1 MDFPSLSDF
10 IIVIPLSY
18 AALFPVLNPLGS
30 AFIFLGMTH
39 FLAPPLRRRLAFK
52 IAINSFILL
61 SVVLWVGEW
70 VLRFFGVGIPV
81 VQVAGGLVLCSIGW
95 KMMSQSSATPDEHE
109 KSIRTDAEANAS
121 AFFPLT
127 MPLTAGP
134 GSMAVA
140 LTIGAHENVTAISL
154 TMIGKLGAMVGIFL
168 GALTIYFCYGYA
180 DQITRK
186 LGESGSNVI
195 VKLSAFIIFCI
206 GLTILWH
213 GLQELAPNALR

>member
-1 MDFPSLSDF
+1 MNFSIFSDF
-10 IIVIPLSY
+10 MSAIPLSY
-18 AALFPVLNPLGS
+18 AALFPILNPIGT
-30 AFIFLGMTH
+30 AFIFLAMTR
-39 FLAPPLRRRLAFK
+39 FLTAKARWRLARK
-52 IAINSFILL
+52 ISINTFILL
-61 SVVLWVGEW
+61 TAVLWVGEW

-95 KMMSQSSATPDEHE
+95 KIMSQSPDMSDEHQ

-140 LTIGAHENVTAISL
+140 LTLGAHENLSSWSL
-154 TMIGKLGAMVGIFL
+154 TVMGKLGAMVGLFFAAI
-168 GALTIYFCYGYA
+168 TIYICYGYA
-180 DQITRK
+180 DKLTQK
-186 LGESGSNVI
+186 LGESGTNVI
-195 VKLSAFIIFCI
+195 IRLSAFIIFCI

-213 GLQELAPNALR
+213 GLQELAPHALA

>member
-1 MDFPSLSDF
+1 MDWPTLADF
-10 IIVIPLSY
+10 TSVIPLSY

-39 FLAPPLRRRLAFK
+39 LLTPKLRRRLALK
-52 IAINSFILL
+52 IAINSFVLL
-61 SVVLWVGEW
+61 AVVLWVGEW

-95 KMMSQSSATPDEHE
+95 KMMSQNSTASDENE
-109 KSIRTDAEANAS
+109 KSIRTEAEANAS

-140 LTIGAHENVTAISL
+140 LTVGAHENVVSWPL
-154 TMIGKLGAMVGIFL
+154 TVIGKFGAMVGLLL
-168 GALTIYFCYGYA
+168 GVITVYFCYGYA
-180 DQITRK
+180 DKITRK

-195 VKLSAFIIFCI
+195 VKLSSFIIFCI

-213 GLQELAPNALR
+213 GLQELAPNALG